1 MTGLVEVSL
10 AASDNNGQEAL
21 RARIGWIC
29 HAIRIAA
36 LAYAGWIFIVLIVF
50 WSSDARVAD
59 HFGRLSSMAVAGT
72 GAGQR
77 LGGFAVGFVVW
88 SMVAAAC
95 FSLWRLFGLYLT
107 GRIFTIDS
115 ALWLRRIA
123 LFGLAALIIDVA
135 ARPLVSAIVSAHL
148 PSGQR
153 FVTVY
158 FLPNDLLNGLFLV
171 SLLALAHIF
180 KTAAAIADDNRQIV

>member
-1 MTGLVEVSL
+1 MTGLVEFPH
-10 AASDNNGQEAL
+10 AASDANGQEAL

-29 HAIRIAA
+29 HAIRVAA
-36 LAYAGWIFIVLIVF
+36 LAYAAWIFVVLIVF

-59 HFGRLSSMAVAGT
+59 HFGRLSSVTVAGT
-72 GAGQR
+72 DAAQR
-77 LGGFAVGFVVW
+77 LGGFAIGFVVW
-88 SMVAAAC
+88 LMIAAAC
-95 FSLWRLFGLYLT
+95 FSLWRLFGLYLA
-107 GRIFTIDS
+107 GRIFTTDS
-115 ALWLRRIA
+115 ALWLRRIG
-123 LFGLAALIIDVA
+123 LFGLGALIVDVG

-148 PSGQR
+148 PPGHR